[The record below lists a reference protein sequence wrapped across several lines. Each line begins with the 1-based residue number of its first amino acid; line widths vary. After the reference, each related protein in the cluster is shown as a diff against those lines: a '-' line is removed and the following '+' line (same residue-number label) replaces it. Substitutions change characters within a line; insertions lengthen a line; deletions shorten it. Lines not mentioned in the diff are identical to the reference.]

1 MAKAAKLYIEN
12 RLTFPVYV
20 LLRAEDGELNIHVHA
35 RPCSNAEEIRPNMVT
50 AFPVNDA
57 MLACYDERNRLSYV
71 IHVHG
76 CTVMF
81 VGGSQRYPDGP
92 IFSIRDPRN

>member
-12 RLTFPVYV
+12 RMPFPVY
-20 LLRAEDGELNIHVHA
+20 LLLHAEAGELNIHLYA
-35 RPCSNAEEIRPNMVT
+35 QPYSNAEAIAPNMVT
-50 AFPVNDA
+50 GFPANAA
-57 MLACYDERNRLSYV
+57 MRSCYDRRDRLSYT

-81 VGGSQRYPDGP
+81 VGGDQRYADGP